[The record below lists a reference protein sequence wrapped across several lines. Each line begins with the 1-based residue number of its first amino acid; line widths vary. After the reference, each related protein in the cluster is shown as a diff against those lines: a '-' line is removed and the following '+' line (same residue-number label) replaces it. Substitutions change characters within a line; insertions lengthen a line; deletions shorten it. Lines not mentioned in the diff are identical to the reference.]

1 MAKFHETW
9 TVLPHLDIEE
19 LERNLWRVQGS
30 IEGMG
35 LKRVMT
41 LARMQDGRLVIHN
54 GIALEEEAMKR
65 IEAWG
70 TPAFIIVP
78 NAYHRLDAFAFKQR
92 YPGAKILCPD
102 GARKRVEEV
111 VPVDGAYDALP
122 ADDTVRLVTLDGIK
136 EAEGVMVV
144 ESEGGTTLVFND
156 ILFNMPHAKGMAGL
170 IFRYVTQ
177 STGGPRVS
185 RIVRWFVMKD
195 KKALRAHLERL
206 ADTPRLERIIVSHHR
221 MITEAPAETLRSVAR
236 TL

>member
-9 TVLPHLDIEE
+9 RVLPHLDIEE
-19 LERNLWRVQGS
+19 LEPNLWRVQGS
-30 IEGMG
+30 LEGMA

-54 GIALEEEAMKR
+54 GIALAEEAMKR

-78 NAYHRLDAFAFKQR
+78 NAYHRLDAFAFEQR
-92 YPGAKILCPD
+92 YAGAKILCPE

-111 VPVDGAYDALP
+111 VPVDGVYDALP
-122 ADDTVRLVTLDGIK
+122 ANDTVRLVTLDGVN

-156 ILFNMPHAKGMAGL
+156 ILFNMPHAKGAAGL
-170 IFRYVTQ
+170 IFRYLTQ

-195 KKALRAHLERL
+195 RKALRVHFERL
-206 ADTPRLERIIVSHHR
+206 ADTPRLKRIIVSHHR